1 MKGLICLMVLSVQSQ
16 EFDPVSL
23 LQTKKASKD
32 NLGSMIKT
40 AAQNIEVQDVQDQ
53 PKVESFIANLQ
64 TFVQGGGLSS
74 EEALLQ
80 RASRS
85 GQMEPLVVAFA
96 DMSSPTQTAL
106 LEAGSAIFKVMPETQ
121 QIALAQHLAASK
133 AMDSALTGKT
143 TSKNFW
149 DVDRGMQV
157 KETETRNGHHYHK
170 HTYRHNGRGG
180 NAQTE
185 TVSQTGNVRH
195 EHKTSHRFQ
204 NGQTETDTDTS
215 SQSGNIKHTHGH
227 DTYHSHNVN
236 TGRTDTDTGTD
247 TVSRTGN
254 TVSSHSHETGHT
266 ETKGSTGTFTNTE
279 SNGVLSHHGTT
290 HTKWNGE
297 TRTSR

>member
-16 EFDPVSL
+16 DFDPVSL

-32 NLGSMIKT
+32 NLGSMINT
-40 AAQNIEVQDVQDQ
+40 AAQNIDVQDVQDQ

-121 QIALAQHLAASK
+121 QIALAQHLAGSK

-185 TVSQTGNVRH
+185 TVSHTGHHRH
-195 EHKTSHRFQ
+195 EHKTSHSYK
-204 NGQTETDTDTS
+204 NGKTETSTDTS
-215 SQSGNIKHTHGH
+215 SQTGNVKHTHGH
-227 DTYHSHNVN
+227 DHDHLLRNREGGPIRRQLLV
-236 TGRTDTDTGTD
+236 GGTD
-247 TVSRTGN
+247 Q
-254 TVSSHSHETGHT
+254 
-266 ETKGSTGTFTNTE
+266 
-279 SNGVLSHHGTT
+279 
-290 HTKWNGE
+290 
-297 TRTSR
+297 